1 MLTDK
6 EVKFTSTNTI
16 STENTGITIC
26 IVQTHTTALKA
37 HGSYNSKFHRY
48 SKNVGVTLK
57 GTVKT
62 WELLVKLPR
71 NSHVFPAYLNSHVIP
86 MGLLYVTSATTLA
99 GQITPCDG
107 ILILM

>member
-37 HGSYNSKFHRY
+37 HGNSNSKFHRY

-62 WELLVKLPR
+62 WEVLVKIPR
-71 NSHVFPAYLNSHVIP
+71 FSRVFPAYLNSHVNP
-86 MGLLYVTSATTLA
+86 MGLLYVTSANKYTYKKSHF
-99 GQITPCDG
+99 
-107 ILILM
+107 

>member
-62 WELLVKLPR
+62 WELLVKIPR
-71 NSHVFPAYLNSHVIP
+71 NSRVSE
-86 MGLLYVTSATTLA
+86 
-99 GQITPCDG
+99 
-107 ILILM
+107 LIGAKNVSNLGVAI